1 MRDKRQRAK
10 HRQPAG
16 PANQAQGFPPS
27 GLERHLQPLLGHD
40 YPALLKALLEAPPI
54 SIRVHPTKRFE
65 HRLEAVPWCSTGFYL
80 DERPSFTFD
89 PLLHAG
95 AYYVQE
101 ASSMLLEQVFN
112 AAGLKDKELLALDLC
127 AAPGG
132 KSTHLLSLL
141 GTGSLLVSN
150 EIDRRRCSVLKENLW
165 KWGMPNSVITNSPP
179 EHLEA
184 LPACFDLIVVDAPCS
199 GQGMFRKDP
208 FAVAQWTPALAEH
221 CAMTQRNILPL
232 AWDALRPGGVLI
244 YSTCTWEPQENED
257 QLAALVAAGA
267 IAIDPLPNAPWG
279 LVCSAWN
286 GAIGLRCYPHRMRGE
301 GFFIGALRKP
311 GDATARKAARPEPGS
326 SSAAMEVAQW
336 LSPRS
341 DRSFRMQQDTLYT
354 VDAQWSAV
362 MDTLEQGFK
371 VVAPGAPVAELRAGT
386 WRPHPA
392 LALSTDLLRDAF
404 PSLELDEEQAVQY
417 LRGQA
422 LPARDAH
429 DHALATHRGL
439 GLGWLKGAG
448 RRWNNLWPEAWRI
461 RSQQAGA
468 PRVSWSQFAS
478 DPNEQAP

>member
-10 HRQPAG
+10 HRQPPG
-16 PANQAQGFPPS
+16 PANRAQGFPPP
-27 GLERHLQPLLGHD
+27 GLDRHLQPLLGQN
-40 YPALLKALLEAPPI
+40 YPDLLKALQEAPPV
-54 SIRVHPTKRFE
+54 SIRVHTTKRFE

-112 AAGLKDKELLALDLC
+112 AAGLKNKELLAMDLC

-132 KSTHLLSLL
+132 KSGHLLSLL
-141 GTGSLLVSN
+141 GPGSLLVSN
-150 EIDRRRCSVLKENLW
+150 EIDRRRCSVLQENLW
-165 KWGMPNSVITNSPP
+165 KWGMPNSVIANSPP
-179 EHLEA
+179 EHLKA

-208 FAVAQWTPALAEH
+208 FAVGQWTPALAEQ
-221 CAMTQRNILPL
+221 CAMTQRNMLPL
-232 AWDALRPGGVLI
+232 AWEALRPGGVLI
-244 YSTCTWEPQENED
+244 YSTCTWEPQENEE

-267 IAIDPLPNAPWG
+267 IAIDPLPDAPWG
-279 LVCSAWN
+279 LVRSDRH
-286 GAIGLRCYPHRMRGE
+286 GAIGLRCYPHRVRGE

-311 GDATARKAARPEPGS
+311 GDAVPRIAARAGS
-326 SSAAMEVAQW
+326 GPSAAAEVAPW
-336 LSPRS
+336 LSLRAE
-341 DRSFRMQQDTLYT
+341 RTYRMQKDTIYT
-354 VDAQWSAV
+354 VDAQWSGM
-362 MDTLEQGFK
+362 MDTLDQALRI
-371 VVAPGAPVAELRAGT
+371 VAPGAPIADLRAGS

-392 LALSTDLLRDAF
+392 LALSTDLLHDAF
-404 PSLELDEEQAVQY
+404 PRLELDEEQAVHF

-422 LPARDAH
+422 LPAHDAH

-461 RSQQAGA
+461 RSQQASA

-478 DPNEQAP
+478 EPNEQAP